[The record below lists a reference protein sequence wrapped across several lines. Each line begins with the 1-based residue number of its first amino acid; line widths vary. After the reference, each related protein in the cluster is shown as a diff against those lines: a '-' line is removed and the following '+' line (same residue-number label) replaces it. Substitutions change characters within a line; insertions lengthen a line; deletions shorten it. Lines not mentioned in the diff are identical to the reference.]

1 MSTPLEMRTY
11 IEELQSGNPTEEVQ
25 ALCAMLVKRLPKEN
39 NRGKPCP
46 HCHFRMHNKC
56 VVCPNCTRRVRAS
69 VKYRSKTGPPQ
80 PPPLQET
87 DCNKC
92 GNPVT
97 SDART
102 LKCGHLFHAACL
114 KDWVQLGNTHCF
126 CKQTEIPLHFT

>member
-1 MSTPLEMRTY
+1 MSTPLEIRTH
-11 IEELQSGNPTEEVQ
+11 IESLGPNPTEEVRI
-25 ALCAMLVKRLPKEN
+25 LCGMLSERLPTESV
-39 NRGKPCP
+39 RGKSCA
-46 HCHFRMHNKC
+46 HCQFRMHNRAVK
-56 VVCPNCTRRVRAS
+56 CPNCTQRVRAS
-69 VKYRSKTGPPQ
+69 AKYRSKNEPPE

-114 KDWVQLGNTHCF
+114 KEWVRLGNTHCF
-126 CKQTEIPLHFT
+126 CRETEIPLNFS